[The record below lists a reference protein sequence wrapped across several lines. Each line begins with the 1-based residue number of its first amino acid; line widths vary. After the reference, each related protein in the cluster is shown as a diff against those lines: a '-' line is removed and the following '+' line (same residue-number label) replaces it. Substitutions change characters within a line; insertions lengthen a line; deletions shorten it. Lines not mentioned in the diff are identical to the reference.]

1 MRFVNFLFSGAFMGI
16 LLAVFAISIGYATFI
31 ENDFDAAT
39 AKMLVY
45 NARWFEV
52 LMFLMVANFSGMIFT
67 RQLYKKSKINILLI
81 HVSLVIIV
89 VGAAITRYIGFE
101 GQMHIRQGQTT
112 NRYQSADTYFTIH
125 AEGNGQEEHLSKRVW
140 LSPKKKQLLNHEI
153 ELGNTGY
160 NLTVDNYLPNAT
172 QVLLPDLNGVPMIS
186 LVSAAGG
193 TRNDTYLAY
202 GESTILNDIGISFGD
217 TTNVGYVH
225 FILKGN
231 ELFIRIPE
239 AAASPSDSLL
249 AINAFNPIGKM
260 QVISLATMRMVVVDF
275 AAKALLTWVPVQDE
289 NQTGDRIAQMHVN
302 NQHIYLKWNEW
313 SKTEINGVTFS
324 AKLGNQTWELP
335 FSLRLNEFQ
344 LERYPG
350 SMSPSSFASEIT
362 LIDQEKSIEKPY
374 RIFMNNILSYQGY
387 RFYQSSYDTD
397 ELGTI
402 LSVNHDYWGTMVTYA
417 GYFLLFATL
426 ILSLFVKKNRFR
438 RVSQQISETHE
449 LRKKMLVMSLGFLFI
464 FAGSN
469 SVQAQDKNHIEP
481 EHAASFGRLLVQSK
495 DGRIIPVNTIA
506 NQVLVKVYKKSSFE
520 GLSAEQVFLGMLTNP
535 EHWQHK
541 EMVKVADPALQSLLS
556 VKGQYARYID
566 FFDTNGQYKLKAQVD
581 EAYAKKPALRNMF
594 DKELI
599 YVDERLN
606 VCYLAFSGSYLKF
619 YPIAGHPDQLWIS
632 PMDMEQRTSPEQM
645 KAGMTLL
652 NGYFQALRTGAES
665 GNFTAAEQALQSMKD
680 YQAREGAA
688 ILPSDFRVKIEILY
702 NNLNIFKK
710 LFPVFMML
718 GIVLFGLMF
727 IQIFQPKYKLNL
739 PVRLSIGLLIIAFI
753 LQTAGLIMRWII
765 AEHAPWSNGY
775 ESMIYISWATMLAG
789 FLFVR
794 KSPII
799 LSVTALLCGVTLLTA
814 HMSWLNPEITN
825 LVPVL
830 KSYWLTIH
838 VATITASYGFIG
850 LGSLTGFLNLCIM
863 IFRSEKNKERVNLVL
878 KELTLIIEL
887 SLSVGLILLII
898 GNFLGGIWA
907 NESWGR
913 YWGWDP
919 KETWSL
925 VTIIVFTFILHMRLI
940 PGLRNTFSFNFL
952 AMFGFSSV
960 LMTYFGVNYYLSGL
974 HSYASGDPVPVP
986 DFVYY
991 ALGIMLLISGLAAY
1005 NDYKIK
1011 DQSPM
1016 MDEAEV
1022 VD

>member
-16 LLAVFAISIGYATFI
+16 LLTVFAISIGYATFI
-31 ENDFDAAT
+31 ENDFDAAI

-67 RQLYKKSKINILLI
+67 RQLYKKSKINILFIHISLI
-81 HVSLVIIV
+81 IILL
-89 VGAAITRYIGFE
+89 GAAITRYIGFE

-125 AEGNGQEEHLSKRVW
+125 AQGNGQEEHLSKRIW
-140 LSPKKKQLLNHEI
+140 LSPKKKQILNQEF
-153 ELGNTGY
+153 EFGSTTY
-160 NLTVDNYLPNAT
+160 NFSIDNYMPNAT
-172 QVLLPDLNGVPMIS
+172 RTLQPDVNGVPMLS

-193 TRNDTYLAY
+193 ARTDTFLAY
-202 GESTILNDIGISFGD
+202 GESTLLNNIGISFGD
-217 TTNVGYVH
+217 TTDSVNVQ
-225 FILKGN
+225 FILRGN
-231 ELFIRIPE
+231 ELLIRIPE
-239 AAASPSDSLL
+239 AVASPTDTVF
-249 AINAFNPIGKM
+249 ANNGFNPIGKM
-260 QVISLATMRMVVVDF
+260 QVISLATMRMVVLDF
-275 AAKALLTWVPVQDE
+275 IPKALLTYMPVTDE
-289 NQTGDRIAQMHVN
+289 NASGERIAQMHIN
-302 NQHIYLKWNEW
+302 NQHIFLKWNEW
-313 SKTEINGVTFS
+313 SKTVINGVIFS

-362 LIDQEKSIEKPY
+362 LIDQEENVEKPY
-374 RIFMNNILSYQGY
+374 RIFMNNILSYEGY

-402 LSVNHDYWGTMVTYA
+402 LSVNHDYWGTIVTYI

-426 ILSLFVKKNRFR
+426 IISLFIKKNRFR
-438 RVSQQISETHE
+438 RVSQQIAETHE
-449 LRKKMLVMSLGFLFI
+449 LRKKMLLIPLGFLLF
-464 FAGSN
+464 FAGGQTA
-469 SVQAQDKNHIEP
+469 QALDKNEIDP
-481 EHAASFGRLLVQSK
+481 VHANSFGKLLVQTK
-495 DGRIIPVNTIA
+495 DGRIVPVNTIA
-506 NQVLVKVYKKSSFE
+506 SQVLVKVYKKSAFK

-535 EHWQHK
+535 EHWQRQ

-556 VKGQYARYID
+556 VKGQFTRYID
-566 FFDTNGQYKLKAQVD
+566 FFNTNGQYKLKAQVD

-619 YPIAGHPDQLWIS
+619 YPITGHPDQLWIS
-632 PMDMEQRTSPEQM
+632 PMDMDQRTSPEQM
-645 KAGMTLL
+645 KEGMVLL
-652 NGYFQALRTGAES
+652 SGYFQALRSSAES
-665 GNFTAAEQALQSMKD
+665 GNYNTAEQALQSMKD
-680 YQAREGAA
+680 YQAKEGAS
-688 ILPSDFRVKIEILY
+688 IIPSTFRVNIEIAY

-718 GIVLFGLMF
+718 GIVLFALMF
-727 IQIFQPKYKLNL
+727 VQIFQPKLKLNL
-739 PVRLSIGLLIIAFI
+739 AVRITIGLLIVAFI
-753 LQTAGLIMRWII
+753 LQSAGLVMRWII

-789 FLFVR
+789 FVFMK

-863 IFRSEKNKERVNLVL
+863 IFRSEKNKDRVNLVL

-991 ALGIMLLISGLAAY
+991 ALGIMLLISALAAY

-1016 MDEAEV
+1016 MDEAEGL
-1022 VD
+1022 D

>member
-1 MRFVNFLFSGAFMGI
+1 MRFINFLFSGVFMGI
-16 LLAVFAISIGYATFI
+16 LLAVFAFSIGFATFI

-52 LMFLMVANFSGMIFT
+52 LMILMVANFSGMIFT
-67 RQLYKKSKINILLI
+67 RQLYRKSKINILLI
-81 HVSLVIIV
+81 HVSLVIII

-101 GQMHIRQGQTT
+101 GNMHIRQGQTT
-112 NRYQSADTYFTIH
+112 NRYQSADTYFTIR
-125 AEGNGQEEHLSKRVW
+125 AEGNGQEEHMSKRIW
-140 LSPKKKQLLNHEI
+140 LSPKKEELLSDEI
-153 ELGNTGY
+153 TIVNNTHHLSI
-160 NLTVDNYLPNAT
+160 NNYMPNAT
-172 QVLLPDLNGVPMIS
+172 QALVPDANGVPMLR
-186 LVSAAGG
+186 LVAAALGSR
-193 TRNDTYLAY
+193 TDRYLAY
-202 GESTILNDIGISFGD
+202 GESAIMNDIGVSFGD
-217 TTNVGYVH
+217 TSNADNVQ
-225 FILKGN
+225 FILREN
-231 ELFIRIPE
+231 EICLRLPD
-239 AAASPSDSLL
+239 ALASPADTLFVS
-249 AINAFNPIGKM
+249 NTFVPIDRM
-260 QVISLATMRMVVVDF
+260 QVISLATMRMVVADY
-275 AAKALLTWVPVQDE
+275 AEKAILTYMPVEDE
-289 NQTGDRIAQMHVN
+289 SQPGDKVAQLHLD
-302 NQHIYLKWNEW
+302 NQHIFLKWNAW
-313 SKTEINGVTFS
+313 SEFEINGVTYN

-335 FSLRLNEFQ
+335 FSLHLDEFQ

-362 LIDQEKSIEKPY
+362 LIDQENNVEKPY

-397 ELGTI
+397 EQGTI
-402 LSVNHDYWGTMVTYA
+402 LSVNHDYWGTIVTYI

-426 ILSLFVKKNRFR
+426 ILSLFLKKNRFR
-438 RVSQQISETHE
+438 RVSQQIAETHE
-449 LRKKMLVMSLGFLFI
+449 LRKKMLLIPLGILII
-464 FAGSN
+464 FAGTN
-469 SVQAQDKNHIEP
+469 ALQAQDKNQINQA
-481 EHAASFGRLLVQSK
+481 HAASFGRLLVQSK

-506 NQVLVKVYKKSSFE
+506 SQVLVKVYKKSTYE

-535 EHWQHK
+535 EHWQQK
-541 EMVKVADPALQSLLS
+541 EMVKVADPALQSMLS
-556 VKGQYARYID
+556 MKGEYARYID
-566 FFDTNGQYKLKAQVD
+566 FFDTNGQYKLNAQVD

-606 VCYLAFSGSYLKF
+606 VCYMAYSGAYLKF
-619 YPIAGHPDQLWIS
+619 YPVPGHPEKLWIS
-632 PMDMEQRTSPEQM
+632 PMEMQQQASPEDM
-645 KAGMTLL
+645 KSGKALL
-652 NGYFQALRTGAES
+652 NSYFLTLRSGVES
-665 GNFTAAEQALQSMKD
+665 GNYTMAEQALQSMKD
-680 YQAREGAA
+680 YQAKEGAS
-688 ILPSDFRVKIEILY
+688 IFPSDFRINIEILY

-718 GIVLFGLMF
+718 GIILFALMF
-727 IQIFQPKYKLNL
+727 IQIFKPKVKVNL
-739 PVRLSIGLLIIAFI
+739 PVRITIGLLLVAFF
-753 LQTAGLIMRWII
+753 LQTVGLIMRWII

-789 FLFVR
+789 FIFMR

-863 IFRSEKNKERVNLVL
+863 IFRSEKNKDRVNLVL

-887 SLSVGLILLII
+887 ALSAGLILLII

-991 ALGIMLLISGLAAY
+991 VLGVMLLISALAAI

-1016 MDEAEV
+1016 MDDAEGL
-1022 VD
+1022 D